1 MLWHAKHRHTRWSRS
16 RRPPSETHW
25 MRTQC
30 SVLPSHT
37 WAALCLSL
45 PAGLPRMGGGQHYLR
60 GQPGTGATPAK
71 LTAHPPPGALVTVP
85 RAARTP
91 FKSWAIVTRHLCP
104 KNTKLKGQTLHSHP
118 VPQTGNLKQRKSLMT
133 QLPSWEEEKETSG
146 IQLSLML
153 EILFSIQVNKAD
165 HRIS

>member
-1 MLWHAKHRHTRWSRS
+1 MLWHAKHRHTQWSRS

-45 PAGLPRMGGGQHYLR
+45 LACPGREVASTTSGGN
-60 GQPGTGATPAK
+60 PGTGATPAK
-71 LTAHPPPGALVTVP
+71 LTAHPPPGALATVP

-91 FKSWAIVTRHLCP
+91 FKSWAIVTRHLCH

-153 EILFSIQVNKAD
+153 EILFSIQVNRAD

>member
-1 MLWHAKHRHTRWSRS
+1 MLWHAKHRHTQWSRS

-45 PAGLPRMGGGQHYLR
+45 LACPDGRWPALPQ
-60 GQPGTGATPAK
+60 GAT
-71 LTAHPPPGALVTVP
+71 LGQEQLQQSSQHTLPPPELVTVP

-91 FKSWAIVTRHLCP
+91 FKSWAVVTRHLCH

-153 EILFSIQVNKAD
+153 EILFSIQVNRAD

>member
-1 MLWHAKHRHTRWSRS
+1 MCSQV
-16 RRPPSETHW
+16 THE
-25 MRTQC
+25 QHC
-30 SVLPSHT
+30 AS
-37 WAALCLSL
+37 LSL
-45 PAGLPRMGGGQHYLR
+45 LACPGWEVVSTTSGGNLGQERLQQSSQQSSKLR
-60 GQPGTGATPAK
+60 A
-71 LTAHPPPGALVTVP
+71 PPGALVTVP